1 LGRKL
6 LAAILSEAQRLVL
19 APCFEVAATCNV
31 YQLLV
36 IIASIPAAH
45 SELRVTP
52 GVDLM
57 CTPSPLIIGDMV
69 FNSKH
74 KPVAEL
80 FGLPEP
86 PKTGR
91 ARLVHVAIELFYSH
105 GFQAVGVDQ
114 IIASTEVTKKTFY
127 KHFDSKD
134 DLLVGYSAA

>member
-1 LGRKL
+1 LR
-6 LAAILSEAQRLVL
+6 
-19 APCFEVAATCNV
+19 VAATCDV

-52 GVDLM
+52 EVDLM
-57 CTPSPLIIGDMV
+57 CTPSLLIIGDMV

-74 KPVAEL
+74 KPAAEL

-91 ARLVHVAIELFYSH
+91 ARLVHVAIELFYSY

-114 IIASTEVTKKTFY
+114 IIASTGVTKTTFY

-134 DLLVGYSAA
+134 DLLVGYPAA